1 MRGINGEDFVSGW
14 REVASLHLLIL
25 VLFISSFFFFVL
37 FIYFSFLIRYFEAF
51 KLLLLVSR
59 NLSFRWNLRNG
70 GSRFV
75 AVMVSERSGF
85 W

>member
-1 MRGINGEDFVSGW
+1 MEGGSVSTLTYSGT
-14 REVASLHLLIL
+14 LHFL
-25 VLFISSFFFFVL
+25 FFFFVL
-37 FIYFSFLIRYFEAF
+37 FFYFSFLIRYFEAF